1 MGHAA
6 DANLTIL
13 STQMV
18 GFLSFPVQYWPPLKS
33 EKAEK
38 TKEKT
43 TESTKLR
50 AQKVS
55 KKRTKVEGRILKVIL
70 KQTTSEF

>member
-18 GFLSFPVQYWPPLKS
+18 GFLSFPVQYWTPLIS
-33 EKAEK
+33 EKAEQNQRK
-38 TKEKT
+38 DDRIHQIRSA
-43 TESTKLR
+43 ES
-50 AQKVS
+50 
-55 KKRTKVEGRILKVIL
+55 
-70 KQTTSEF
+70 F